1 MTVTFFII
9 GATVLFSIFGF
20 NNRELFDRF
29 KFNAYDV
36 RHSNQWYR
44 FFSYGFLHAGYF
56 HLFVNMLVLYSF
68 GSVVE
73 MGYRYYFHTKYVLY
87 YLLLYFAGL
96 LLSIIPAYG
105 KHKNDVYYNA
115 IGASGAIS
123 AVLFA
128 SILLAPMQK
137 IFLFFI
143 PIGIPAPLF
152 AVLYVAYEIYMS
164 RTAKDNIGH
173 DAHFWGAVIG
183 LVFTILIKPEIGT
196 NFLRMIG
203 FSI

>member
-9 GATVLFSIFGF
+9 GATVLFSLVGF

-36 RHSNQWYR
+36 KHANQWYR
-44 FFSYGFLHAGYF
+44 FFTYGFLHAGYL
-56 HLFVNMLVLYSF
+56 HLLVNMFVLYSF
-68 GSVVE
+68 GAVVE
-73 MGYRYYFHTKYVLY
+73 MGYRYYFHQKYPLY

-128 SILLAPMQK
+128 SILLQPLQK
-137 IFLFFI
+137 IYIFFI
-143 PIGIPAPLF
+143 PIGIPAALF

-183 LVFTILIKPEIGT
+183 LIFSIAIKPEIGI
-196 NFLRMIG
+196 NFLKMLG
-203 FSI
+203 FLG